1 MQHAARFY
9 KVKNYS
15 DRELQREKLKQAD
28 FIQPMRGSRIFSQ
41 GKGGGWQ
48 GISMF
53 TEETYFRYSIFF
65 FDKTLR

>member
-41 GKGGGWQ
+41 GKGGGVARNINVYR
-48 GISMF
+48 GDLLSVLH
-53 TEETYFRYSIFF
+53 FF
-65 FDKTLR
+65 LTKH

>member
-28 FIQPMRGSRIFSQ
+28 FIQPMRGSRIFPR
-41 GKGGGWQ
+41 GRGGGGKEYQ
-48 GISMF
+48 CLPRRPTFG
-53 TEETYFRYSIFF
+53 TPFF

>member
-28 FIQPMRGSRIFSQ
+28 FIQPMRGSRIFPR
-41 GKGGGWQ
+41 GGGGGKEYQ
-48 GISMF
+48 CLPRRPTFG
-53 TEETYFRYSIFF
+53 TPFF

>member
-28 FIQPMRGSRIFSQ
+28 FIQPMRGSKIFPR
-41 GKGGGWQ
+41 GGGGGKEYQ
-48 GISMF
+48 CLPRRPTFG
-53 TEETYFRYSIFF
+53 TPFF
-65 FDKTLR
+65 F

>member
-41 GKGGGWQ
+41 GKGGGGGKEYQ
-48 GISMF
+48 CLPRRPTFG
-53 TEETYFRYSIFF
+53 TPFF
-65 FDKTLR
+65 F

>member
-28 FIQPMRGSRIFSQ
+28 FIQPMRGSRIFPR
-41 GKGGGWQ
+41 GRGGGVARNINVYR
-48 GISMF
+48 GDLLSVLH
-53 TEETYFRYSIFF
+53 FF
-65 FDKTLR
+65 LTKH

>member
-28 FIQPMRGSRIFSQ
+28 FIQPMRGSRIFPR
-41 GKGGGWQ
+41 GGGGGKEYQ
-48 GISMF
+48 CLPRRPTFG
-53 TEETYFRYSIFF
+53 TPFF
-65 FDKTLR
+65 LDKTLR

>member
-28 FIQPMRGSRIFSQ
+28 FIQPMRGSKIFPR
-41 GKGGGWQ
+41 GGGVARNINVYR
-48 GISMF
+48 GDLLSVLH
-53 TEETYFRYSIFF
+53 FF